1 MFVGK
6 GIATSKIN
14 SLYSELYAG
23 GDTPIQTSKKQDD
36 EFKYPIYSN
45 GTKNAGLLY
54 YSKEYKTSK
63 EAVTISARGTIG
75 YTQIRKPNFTAV
87 VRLIVMVPN
96 EKVNIQYLK
105 SAIDHM
111 DISKTGNGAGQ
122 LTVPDFANMNII
134 LPDRKE
140 QDVFAKYVLDIY
152 KKIDK
157 LEQELIDI
165 DISKD
170 DLLNKYFK

>member
-1 MFVGK
+1 MMNF
-6 GIATSKIN
+6 
-14 SLYSELYAG
+14 
-23 GDTPIQTSKKQDD
+23 
-36 EFKYPIYSN
+36 
-45 GTKNAGLLY
+45 
-54 YSKEYKTSK
+54 
-63 EAVTISARGTIG
+63 ISARGTIG